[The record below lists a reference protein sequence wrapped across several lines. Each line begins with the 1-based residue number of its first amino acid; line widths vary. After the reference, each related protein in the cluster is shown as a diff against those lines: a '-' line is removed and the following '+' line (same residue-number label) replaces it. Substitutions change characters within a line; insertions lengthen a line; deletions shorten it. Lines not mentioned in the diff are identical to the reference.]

1 MNTRLNSWRACPKKT
16 EFTWPLKTIKQ
27 QLKWASDI
35 LYSIS
40 CSSRLDSE
48 VLLAHCLQKD
58 RSYLLTWPEQELTTR
73 QQDCFQELV
82 RRRLQ
87 PQPVAYLV
95 GYREFYSMRFDTTPD
110 TLVPRPETELLV
122 DTVLELTQNLPSAMI
137 LELGTGTGAIALA
150 IKKHNPGCQMRATD
164 VSQSA
169 LEVARANAKKH
180 VLDVQFVLSDWY
192 QAIVPDVQFDII
204 VSNPPYVASNDPCLG
219 QGDLPAEPIQAL
231 SSGDSGLEALEMI
244 IAGAVER
251 LKPGGYLL
259 LEHGFEQAQAVTE
272 LLEQMAFEA
281 IQTKFDFNDLER
293 MTMARRHR

>member
-1 MNTRLNSWRACPKKT
+1 MN
-16 EFTWPLKTIKQ
+16 TIKQ
-27 QLKWASDI
+27 QLKWASEI

-58 RSYLLTWPEQELTTR
+58 RSYLLTWPELELTR
-73 QQDCFQELV
+73 QQQDCFQDLV

-95 GYREFYSMRFDTTPD
+95 GYREFYSMRLDTTPD

-122 DTVLELTQNLPSAMI
+122 DSVLELTQNMPCAKI

-150 IKKHNPGCQMRATD
+150 IKKHNPGGQMCATD

-169 LEVARANAKKH
+169 LEVATSNAKKH
-180 VLDVQFVLSDWY
+180 ALDVQFVLSDWY
-192 QAIVPDVQFDII
+192 QAIVPDARFDII
-204 VSNPPYVASNDPCLG
+204 ASNPPYVASNDPCLE
-219 QGDLPAEPIQAL
+219 QGDLPAEPMQAL
-231 SSGDSGLEALEMI
+231 SSGVSGLEALEVI
-244 IAGAVER
+244 IKGAVER

-259 LEHGFEQAQAVTE
+259 LEHGFEQAQAVAE
-272 LLEQMAFEA
+272 LLEKMAFEA
-281 IQTKFDFNDLER
+281 IQTKYDFNDLER
-293 MTMARRHR
+293 MTMARKPR